1 MKNNLDKKIV
11 KVGYADITINLT
23 IPNFK
28 KDNMSDCYGQY
39 LQRENKIEIQPEL
52 DKIEEA
58 NVLLHELLHSIAY
71 ISGETTDGGRLTE
84 STSEE
89 AVVNNFA
96 NHLIQLFRNNNW
108 LLSYFSKNLLDKTNK

>member
-1 MKNNLDKKIV
+1 MKNKLDKRIV
-11 KVGYADITINLT
+11 KVGYSDITVHLT
-23 IPNFK
+23 TPNFK

-52 DKIEEA
+52 EKIDEA
-58 NVLLHELLHSIAY
+58 NVLLHEVLHAIAY
-71 ISGETTDGGRLTE
+71 ISGETTDGGRLNE

-96 NHLIQLFRNNNW
+96 NHLIQVFRDNNW
-108 LLSYFSKNLLDKTNK
+108 LLSYFINNLLDKTNK

>member
-1 MKNNLDKKIV
+1 MKNKLDKRIV
-11 KVGYADITINLT
+11 KVGYSDITVHLT
-23 IPNFK
+23 TPNFK

-52 DKIEEA
+52 EKIDEA
-58 NVLLHELLHSIAY
+58 NVLLHELLHVIAY

-84 STSEE
+84 SSSEE

-96 NHLIQLFRNNNW
+96 NHLIQVFRDNDW
-108 LLSYFSKNLLDKTNK
+108 LLLYFINNLLDKTKK

>member
-71 ISGETTDGGRLTE
+71 ISGETTDGGRLNE
-84 STSEE
+84 STNEE

-96 NHLIQLFRNNNW
+96 NHLIQVFRDNDW
-108 LLSYFSKNLLDKTNK
+108 LLLYFINNLLDKTKE